1 MNNAKVRIY
10 ELSRELNL
18 DNRDLLAICEQL
30 NISVKSHSSTITED
44 EAERIRAAAAKYT
57 ASHPPSTKSSPT
69 RQPAN
74 SQPAEIR
81 KKTPLNIQK
90 KQQILEIR
98 RPITRSAPVEQ
109 QPELK
114 APPTPQSPPTQT
126 SQAPAEQIESRH
138 LTSEPELEPETA
150 EVEVVLPVELPK
162 EPQRESSITPVATP
176 QAAPPATQK
185 PSMLI
190 AVELVEEKPLSQ
202 PPARPAAT
210 SSRPSTATKPVL
222 KRDKPAQAAPSTEAP
237 RREGGI
243 APQRE
248 GSRPQAAAPGEG
260 ARRPIPGGR
269 PSEDRPTTP
278 RPQTIVELRRPK
290 PVQSPQ
296 DFAAEG
302 DSTALAGQPVL
313 RINRPTRPSVDA
325 PAAPGP
331 IDLQLN
337 KPTPP
342 KPKRAKGW
350 DDEEEEVQEFP
361 TDKAKLAAKGKRR
374 AQPKIDEDDDDDLDG
389 SADGGV
395 VDAAQMSISLAR
407 PAKPKGLPGQTRVAA
422 APTPAAPQR
431 KKSGGTRD
439 RRDRRDQEV
448 KVERPEKITLT
459 GGLTVQDL
467 AQRLAVPAT
476 DVITKLFM
484 KGIAATITQTLD
496 IGTATM
502 VAEEYSVGVEAGE
515 KEEAARK
522 VTEMVGVEDLEHLIR
537 RPPVVTIM
545 GHVDHG
551 KTTLL
556 DSIRK
561 TKVAQG
567 EAGGITQHIGAY
579 HVDVEHNG
587 QDQQVVFLD
596 TPGHEAFTA
605 MRARGARV
613 TDIAV
618 LVVAADDG
626 VQPQTIEAIS
636 HAKAAGV
643 PIVVAINKID
653 KEGAQPDRV
662 KQELT
667 EYALVPE
674 EWGGDTIMVPVS
686 AISGDNLDTLLEMIL
701 LVAEVEDLSA
711 NPDRSARGTVIEAHL
726 DKAKGPVA
734 TLLIQNGTLHV
745 GDILVAG
752 SSLGKVRAM
761 VDDRNKRVQ
770 IASPSFAVEVLGLS
784 DVPAAGDEFEVFQ
797 DEREA
802 RAVADAR
809 ADDQR
814 QSRLLAAMSSRRV
827 SLNTLSQK
835 AQEGDLKELNLVLK
849 ADVQGS
855 VEAILGSLRQLPQ
868 NEVQVRV
875 LYAAPGEISETDVD
889 LAAASDAVVIGFNT
903 TLAPGARQA
912 ADRAGVDVRD
922 YNIIYKLLDDV
933 QGAMEGLL
941 EPEMIE
947 EPLGQVEVR
956 AVFPVG
962 RGAVAGC
969 YVLSGKIIRNCKIRI
984 RRGNNL
990 LHEGNLDSLKRMK
1003 EDAREVNAGY
1013 ECGIGLDN
1021 FSTWVVGDIIEAY
1034 RLVSKR
1040 RTLSLV
1046 R

>member
-57 ASHPPSTKSSPT
+57 ASHPPSTKSNPT
-69 RQPAN
+69 RPSAN

-98 RPITRSAPVEQ
+98 RPITRSASEQ

-114 APPTPQSPPTQT
+114 APPTPQSPTTPTQ
-126 SQAPAEQIESRH
+126 QAPTKPAELNH
-138 LTSEPELEPETA
+138 PELEPELETKTPDA
-150 EVEVVLPVELPK
+150 PIAST
-162 EPQRESSITPVATP
+162 ESFADPVAPDVSTAPTEAIEAP
-176 QAAPPATQK
+176 QSKPPAATQK
-185 PSMLI
+185 PSVSI
-190 AVELVEEKPLSQ
+190 AIELVEEKPLSQ
-202 PPARPAAT
+202 PPSRPAAT
-210 SSRPSTATKPVL
+210 SARPSTATKPLL
-222 KRDKPAQAAPSTEAP
+222 KRDKATQPAEATEAP
-237 RREGGI
+237 RREPGTS
-243 APQRE
+243 PQRE
-248 GSRPQAAAPGEG
+248 GSRPQGGAPGEG
-260 ARRPIPGGR
+260 VRRPVPSGR
-269 PSEDRPTTP
+269 PGEDRSTP

-296 DFAAEG
+296 EFAVQG
-302 DSTALAGQPVL
+302 DGASAAGLVL
-313 RINRPTRPSVDA
+313 RVNRPTRPSVDA
-325 PAAPGP
+325 PVAPGP
-331 IDLQLN
+331 LDLQLN

-361 TDKAKLAAKGKRR
+361 SDKAKLAAKGKRR
-374 AQPKIDEDDDDDLDG
+374 VQPKIDEDDDDDLDNL
-389 SADGGV
+389 SGGGI

-407 PAKPKGLPGQTRVAA
+407 PAKPKGLPGQIRVAA

-476 DVITKLFM
+476 DLITKLFM

-502 VAEEYSVGVEAGE
+502 VAEEYNVEVKAGE
-515 KEEAARK
+515 KQEAARK
-522 VTEMVGVEDLEHLIR
+522 VTEMVGAEDLEYLIR

-587 QDQQVVFLD
+587 QEQQVVFLD

-613 TDIAV
+613 TDIAI

-662 KQELT
+662 K
-667 EYALVPE
+667 
-674 EWGGDTIMVPVS
+674 
-686 AISGDNLDTLLEMIL
+686 
-701 LVAEVEDLSA
+701 
-711 NPDRSARGTVIEAHL
+711 
-726 DKAKGPVA
+726 
-734 TLLIQNGTLHV
+734 
-745 GDILVAG
+745 
-752 SSLGKVRAM
+752 
-761 VDDRNKRVQ
+761 
-770 IASPSFAVEVLGLS
+770 
-784 DVPAAGDEFEVFQ
+784 
-797 DEREA
+797 
-802 RAVADAR
+802 
-809 ADDQR
+809 
-814 QSRLLAAMSSRRV
+814 
-827 SLNTLSQK
+827 
-835 AQEGDLKELNLVLK
+835 
-849 ADVQGS
+849 
-855 VEAILGSLRQLPQ
+855 
-868 NEVQVRV
+868 
-875 LYAAPGEISETDVD
+875 
-889 LAAASDAVVIGFNT
+889 
-903 TLAPGARQA
+903 
-912 ADRAGVDVRD
+912 
-922 YNIIYKLLDDV
+922 
-933 QGAMEGLL
+933 
-941 EPEMIE
+941 
-947 EPLGQVEVR
+947 
-956 AVFPVG
+956 
-962 RGAVAGC
+962 
-969 YVLSGKIIRNCKIRI
+969 
-984 RRGNNL
+984 
-990 LHEGNLDSLKRMK
+990 
-1003 EDAREVNAGY
+1003 
-1013 ECGIGLDN
+1013 
-1021 FSTWVVGDIIEAY
+1021 
-1034 RLVSKR
+1034 
-1040 RTLSLV
+1040 
-1046 R
+1046 